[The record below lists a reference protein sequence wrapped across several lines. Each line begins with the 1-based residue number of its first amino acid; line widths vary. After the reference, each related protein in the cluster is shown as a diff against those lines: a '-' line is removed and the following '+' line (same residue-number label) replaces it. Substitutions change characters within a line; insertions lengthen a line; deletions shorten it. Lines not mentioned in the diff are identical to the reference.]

1 MVLELLRLFQN
12 HVLIV
17 PFLLKIERKTSCF
30 GTKMSALREKES
42 EILTSLSNSPK
53 SLSELAEELG
63 AGFSKTTV
71 HRIVTSLAKD
81 GRIVA
86 SGSGRS
92 AKYEIT
98 SVGRLFNPITPEEYF
113 RKEQDDRQALTSFNH
128 ELFETLLNHDLF
140 SQEEMERLTE
150 RQGEFEERRK
160 GLSPILRRK
169 EKERFAIDLSW
180 KSSQIEGNTY
190 TLLQTESL
198 FKEGKH
204 TKGNTKAEAVMLL
217 NHQAALDYVLNKPDY
232 FRELTVQK
240 ILEIHRFLTKGLG
253 IPNKIRAGRVG
264 ITGTNYK
271 PLAKANQIQKALQ
284 DLCDLINSKRNVL
297 EKAFIALLLIAYI
310 QPFEDG
316 NKRTARI
323 ICNALLLPNKYC
335 PISFRTVEPEDYRYA
350 TLLFYEQNSIPS
362 FKKIFMEQLEFST
375 ANYF

>member
-1 MVLELLRLFQN
+1 
-12 HVLIV
+12 
-17 PFLLKIERKTSCF
+17 
-30 GTKMSALREKES
+30 MSALREKES

-140 SQEEMERLTE
+140 FQEEMERLTE
-150 RQGEFEERRK
+150 RQREFEERRK

-204 TKGNTKAEAVMLL
+204 AKGNTKAEAVMLL

-232 FRELTVQK
+232 F
-240 ILEIHRFLTKGLG
+240 H
-253 IPNKIRAGRVG
+253 
-264 ITGTNYK
+264 
-271 PLAKANQIQKALQ
+271 
-284 DLCDLINSKRNVL
+284 
-297 EKAFIALLLIAYI
+297 
-310 QPFEDG
+310 
-316 NKRTARI
+316 
-323 ICNALLLPNKYC
+323 YC
-335 PISFRTVEPEDYRYA
+335 P
-350 TLLFYEQNSIPS
+350 
-362 FKKIFMEQLEFST
+362 K
-375 ANYF
+375 